1 MDKYKIAQHNIRKE
15 YLIKR
20 NELLYWEK
28 IEKQFKKYKAKNK
41 EAFVMEF
48 SHNIFADFCA
58 DNESKIDSIAKLYG
72 YEIVDERLMSTKSIY
87 TFKIISK

>member
-28 IEKQFKKYKAKNK
+28 IEKQFKNTKL
-41 EAFVMEF
+41 
-48 SHNIFADFCA
+48 
-58 DNESKIDSIAKLYG
+58 KIKKHL
-72 YEIVDERLMSTKSIY
+72 
-87 TFKIISK
+87 